1 MLQTL
6 CRTLT
11 RVCNYF
17 KKSFSNFLQIV
28 VNLMSSLKILKVFIT
43 GLLQYKIWAQIFQ
56 VLFCLTYHMIR
67 TLANFF
73 CFNPQISYDR
83 FSMNHKKPSSVFNT
97 LAIDLHTSH
106 YFLIVSV
113 SKLDMQATLLHLY
126 LWKCNHLWMR

>member
-43 GLLQYKIWAQIFQ
+43 GLLQYKIEAQIFQ
-56 VLFCLTYHMIR
+56 ELFCVTYHMIR

-73 CFNPQISYDR
+73 LLQPTNYDR
-83 FSMNHKKPSSVFNT
+83 FSMNHKAPSSVFNT

>member
-11 RVCNYF
+11 QVCNYF

-28 VNLMSSLKILKVFIT
+28 VNLMSLLKILKVFIT

-56 VLFCLTYHMIR
+56 VLFCVTYHMIR

-73 CFNPQISYDR
+73 LLQPTNYDR
-83 FSMNHKKPSSVFNT
+83 FSMNHKAPSSVFNT

>member
-28 VNLMSSLKILKVFIT
+28 VNLMSSLKLLKVFIT

-56 VLFCLTYHMIR
+56 ALFCVTYSHDQD
-67 TLANFF
+67 LSEFF
-73 CFNPQISYDR
+73 FLLQPTNYDR
-83 FSMNHKKPSSVFNT
+83 FSMNHKVPSSVFNT